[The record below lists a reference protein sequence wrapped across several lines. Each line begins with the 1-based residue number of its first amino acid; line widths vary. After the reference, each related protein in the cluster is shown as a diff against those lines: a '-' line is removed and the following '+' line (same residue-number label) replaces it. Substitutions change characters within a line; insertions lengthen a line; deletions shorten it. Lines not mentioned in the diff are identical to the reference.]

1 MGNLVRL
8 DQSSQNQAAWFSIL
22 VRPSRLDEN
31 DDGIGMKGLILHV
44 QERKSREDDQ
54 LESKGTL
61 GKGASPL
68 TTFVYLCVL
77 CMGSAG

>member
-1 MGNLVRL
+1 MENLVRL

-31 DDGIGMKGLILHV
+31 DDCMKGLMLDV

-61 GKGASPL
+61 GASPL